1 MKRVM
6 CQECEGEGEFLVM
19 GVYPRETTRED
30 CEPCRG
36 LGWVDPPEED
46 EDEDRD

>member
-6 CQECEGEGEFLVM
+6 CRECEGEGEFIVM
-19 GVYPRETTRED
+19 GIYPWENEYVD
-30 CEPCRG
+30 CTECRG

-46 EDEDRD
+46 EDEDRN